1 MCTISDSCRLLSVM
15 TSRASLAVVGGALF
29 FCLALVAGSQ
39 GKSAAPPDG
48 FPFSIWLS
56 HKEVTQIP
64 WRFGVGRLS
73 LRSDF
78 RRAVSIGA
86 TIQDSEFEKDK
97 DPDLVLYVRALESGR
112 AIGPVFTVSERDQ
125 RSPAPP
131 EMRRNGFRWIN
142 VPAIMQPGR
151 YNIEVA
157 LLDRA
162 TGRYNTSYEN
172 VAIPGNSNDA
182 LERALAAGAQK
193 VEFLQIPKPGARG
206 SQVPPVEFQSISTFG
221 LGVPTGLTLGGG
233 GPRLSSTFLS
243 GSDSAGIASP
253 APRFPIDRPGVL
265 KLSVISVLSPPENRV
280 EGGMTIG
287 PFQNNL
293 LGILTV
299 LTRFDVLQGAS
310 DLTAIDLSDRSRPFD
325 GANLK
330 DVSVAALRQA
340 LAKERTGLTLDDLR
354 GIGSSGQYLRSVLAE
369 RLHAAEADASGATH
383 AIIVAGARTEFPDSS
398 KLTPIPAARDC
409 HCKVFYVRF
418 ALIPNEKDDIPRLI
432 SAYAP
437 RVFEPL
443 NWSEFRDQFSTIY
456 ENLRR

>member
-1 MCTISDSCRLLSVM
+1 
-15 TSRASLAVVGGALF
+15 
-29 FCLALVAGSQ
+29 
-39 GKSAAPPDG
+39 
-48 FPFSIWLS
+48 
-56 HKEVTQIP
+56 
-64 WRFGVGRLS
+64 
-73 LRSDF
+73 
-78 RRAVSIGA
+78 
-86 TIQDSEFEKDK
+86 
-97 DPDLVLYVRALESGR
+97 
-112 AIGPVFTVSERDQ
+112 
-125 RSPAPP
+125 
-131 EMRRNGFRWIN
+131 
-142 VPAIMQPGR
+142 
-151 YNIEVA
+151 
-157 LLDRA
+157 
-162 TGRYNTSYEN
+162 

-193 VEFLQIPKPGARG
+193 VEFLQMPKPGARG

-280 EGGMTIG
+280 EGGVTIG

-299 LTRFDVLQGAS
+299 LTRFDVLQGSS

-325 GANLK
+325 GTNLK

-369 RLHAAEADASGATH
+369 RLHTAEADTSGATH

-443 NWSEFRDQFSTIY
+443 NWSEFRVQFATIY